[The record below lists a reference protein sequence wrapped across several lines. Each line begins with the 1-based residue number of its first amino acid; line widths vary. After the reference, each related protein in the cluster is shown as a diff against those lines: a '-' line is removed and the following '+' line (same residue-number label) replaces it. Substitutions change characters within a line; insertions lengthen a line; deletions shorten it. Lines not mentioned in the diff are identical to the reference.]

1 MVALAVEALILA
13 ALGAFLHVRLEDQLV
28 TNLDAGLAAQ
38 ASQLTSDGDVAN
50 FTDPS
55 DLVVPG
61 GAGAGG
67 VAQLISRSGT
77 VLQSTG
83 EADGEQP
90 LITADELRQAEA
102 GVVRRSREV
111 DGPGRTRL
119 LAAPV
124 GDGRVVVV
132 GSSLAGVDNATDDL
146 LLLLVAGGLG
156 ALALSGAAA
165 WWLASR
171 ALGPIDRLSAAAA
184 AIGADDLDQRV
195 PVPATGDEVARLAS
209 VLNGLLARVEQ
220 ASAEQKGFLADAS
233 HELRSPLAV
242 LQAELDVALRAPGSS
257 PVPREVLE
265 SLREEAGRL
274 TQLTD
279 NLLTLARADTGRLEL
294 AREHVGLEDVARRAL
309 RLLGAAAERKSVIV
323 TTELEPAPVWGDG
336 DRLTQVAINV
346 LDNAVHHAP
355 PGSRIQVG
363 TGMADGVAWL
373 AVEDTGPG
381 VPAELVP
388 VLFERFTRA
397 DAARTRAED
406 GGGTGL
412 GLAIAQAIAVAH
424 GGRVELEWTGP
435 GGSRF
440 ALKLPPRGTSSG

>member
-1 MVALAVEALILA
+1 VALVVEALILA
-13 ALGAFLHVRLEDQLV
+13 GLGAFLYVRFQDELV
-28 TNLDAGLAAQ
+28 ANLDTGLAAQ
-38 ASQLTSDGDVAN
+38 ASQLTDDGDVAD
-50 FTDPS
+50 FSDPS
-55 DLVVPG
+55 DLVIPG
-61 GAGAGG
+61 ARGTAG
-67 VAQLISRSGT
+67 VAQLIDRSGA

-83 EADGEQP
+83 EADGERP
-90 LITADELRQAEA
+90 LITPGEQRQAET
-102 GVVRRSREV
+102 GVLRRSREV
-111 DGPGRTRL
+111 DGLGQTRL

-132 GSSLAGVDNATDDL
+132 GSSLAGVERATDDL

-171 ALGPIDRLSAAAA
+171 ALRPIDRLSAAAA

-195 PVPATGDEVARLAS
+195 PVPATGDEVARLAE
-209 VLNGLLARVEQ
+209 VFNALLARVEQ
-220 ASAEQKGFLADAS
+220 ASVEQRGFLADAS

-257 PVPREVLE
+257 PVPREILE

-294 AREHVGLEDVARRAL
+294 ARERVGLEDVARRAL
-309 RLLGAAAERKSVIV
+309 RLLGAGAQRKSVIV
-323 TTELEPAPVWGDG
+323 ATALEPAPAWGDG
-336 DRLTQVAINV
+336 DRLTQVAINL
-346 LDNAVHHAP
+346 LDNAVRHAP
-355 PGSRIQVG
+355 PGSRLQVE
-363 TGMADGVAWL
+363 TGLVDGIAWL
-373 AVEDTGPG
+373 AVEDGGPG
-381 VPAELVP
+381 IPAELVP

-397 DAARTRAED
+397 DAARTRAEE

-412 GLAIAQAIAVAH
+412 GLAIAQAIASAH
-424 GGRVELEWTGP
+424 DGRVELEWTGP

-440 ALKLPPRGTSSG
+440 ALKLPARGPSSG

>member
-1 MVALAVEALILA
+1 MALVVEAVILA
-13 ALGAFLHVRLEDQLV
+13 ALGAFLHVRLEDELMA
-28 TNLDAGLAAQ
+28 NLDTGLAAQ

-50 FTDPS
+50 FSDPS

-61 GAGAGG
+61 GARAGG
-67 VAQLISRSGT
+67 VAQLIARSGA

-83 EADGEQP
+83 EADGERP
-90 LITADELRQAEA
+90 LITADERSQAETS
-102 GVVRRSREV
+102 VLRRNREV
-111 DGPGRTRL
+111 DGLGQTRL

-132 GSSLAGVDNATDDL
+132 GSSLAGVDSATDDL

-171 ALGPIDRLSAAAA
+171 ALRPIDRLNTAAA

-195 PVPATGDEVARLAS
+195 PVPATGDEVARLAR

-220 ASAEQKGFLADAS
+220 ASAEQRGFLADAS

-294 AREHVGLEDVARRAL
+294 TRERVDLADVARRAL
-309 RLLGAAAERKSVIV
+309 RLLGAGAERKSVV
-323 TTELEPAPVWGDG
+323 VATALEPAPVWGDG
-336 DRLTQVAINV
+336 DRLTQVAINL
-346 LDNAVHHAP
+346 LDNAVRHAP
-355 PGSRIQVG
+355 PGSQLQLE
-363 TGMADGVAWL
+363 TGLAEGVSWL
-373 AVEDTGPG
+373 AVEDGGPG
-381 VPAELVP
+381 IPAELVP

-397 DAARTRAED
+397 DAARTSAED

-412 GLAIAQAIAVAH
+412 GLAISQAIAAAH
-424 GGRVELEWTGP
+424 DGRVELDQTGP
-435 GGSRF
+435 AGSRF
-440 ALKLPPRGTSSG
+440 ALKLPSRRTSSG